1 MELVKCSECV
11 HRDKCPCGY
20 RYCNAAC
27 LVIQKK
33 AK

>member
-11 HRDKCPCGY
+11 YRDKCPCGY
-20 RYCNAAC
+20 SYCNAAC

-33 AK
+33 QK